1 MATVYVLPRRTAIE
15 ETLALSVSDSAAR
28 TVHALTAVDRL
39 EVSDIREYRAGDSL
53 KSIHWKLSS
62 KSEEFVVK
70 DYNTGTSD
78 QTVVFCDI
86 APHFP
91 DREPH
96 RDAATDAPEQTGE
109 NSKKRGGKACAG
121 RQRLPVVLSGTPKL
135 QIRTPF
141 PMSSWLSACRNA
153 RQRLNS

>member
-1 MATVYVLPRRTAIE
+1 MRIPVKAMATVYVLPRRTAIE

-78 QTVVFCDI
+78 QTVVFCDL

-96 RDAATDAPEQTGE
+96 RDAATDAPEQTG
-109 NSKKRGGKACAG
+109 
-121 RQRLPVVLSGTPKL
+121 RQRLPVALSGTPRP